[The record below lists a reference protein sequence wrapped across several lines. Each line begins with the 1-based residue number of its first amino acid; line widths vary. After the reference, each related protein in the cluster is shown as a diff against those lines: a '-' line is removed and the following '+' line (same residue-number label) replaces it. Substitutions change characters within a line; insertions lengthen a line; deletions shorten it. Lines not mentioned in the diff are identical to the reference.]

1 MRRTA
6 PPGTNRDEAIRA
18 AVPGAEPPAA
28 LPHPPNTVGAMAQNI
43 YDDAA
48 FFEAY
53 AGLRRSQHGLSAAPE
68 WPTVQSLLPELDGA
82 RVVDLG
88 CGYGWF
94 CRWAAERG
102 AAAVSGHDLSQRM
115 LDRATEL
122 TAGSGHAGL
131 IAYERSDLERL
142 SLPPESADLVYSS
155 LALHYLPDI
164 GALCRA
170 VARALVPGGRF
181 VFTVEHPIATAPT
194 DPQLQT
200 RPDGTEI
207 WPLDRYTDEGARVRD
222 WLAPGVV
229 KYHRTTATY
238 VDALLGAGLDL
249 VRLLDW
255 VPSDEQIAAEPL
267 WAVGRERPTFLVL
280 AARRPDPATSR

>member
-1 MRRTA
+1 MRSLF
-6 PPGTNRDEAIRA
+6 PGLA
-18 AVPGAEPPAA
+18 
-28 LPHPPNTVGAMAQNI
+28 
-43 YDDAA
+43 
-48 FFEAY
+48 
-53 AGLRRSQHGLSAAPE
+53 
-68 WPTVQSLLPELDGA
+68 GA

-88 CGYGWF
+88 CGYGWW
-94 CRWAAERG
+94 CRWAAEQD
-102 AAAVSGHDLSQRM
+102 AASVAGYDLSQRM

-122 TAGSGHAGL
+122 TAGHDREAT
-131 IAYERSDLERL
+131 ITYERADLEQLALAPR
-142 SLPPESADLVYSS
+142 SADLVYSS
-155 LALHYLPDI
+155 LVLHYLPDVH
-164 GALCRA
+164 ALARM
-170 VARALVPGGRF
+170 VARALTPGGHF
-181 VFTVEHPIATAPT
+181 VCTVEHPIATAPT

-280 AARRPDPATSR
+280 AARRLDPAAAR

>member
-1 MRRTA
+1 MVT
-6 PPGTNRDEAIRA
+6 E
-18 AVPGAEPPAA
+18 EPPAG

-48 FFEAY
+48 FFQAY
-53 AGLRRSQHGLSAAPE
+53 AGLRRSQHGLSAALE
-68 WPTVQSLLPELDGA
+68 WPTVQSLLPDIAGT

-102 AAAVSGHDLSQRM
+102 AAAVSGYDISQRM
-115 LDRATEL
+115 LDRAAEL
-122 TAGSGHAGL
+122 TAGSDGESR
-131 IAYERSDLERL
+131 IAYERADLERL
-142 SLPPESADLVYSS
+142 VLAPGSADLVYSS

-194 DPQLQT
+194 DPHLET
-200 RPDGTEI
+200 RTDGTEI
-207 WPLDRYTDEGARVRD
+207 WPLDRYTDEGERVRD
-222 WLAPGVV
+222 WLAPDVV
-229 KYHRTTATY
+229 KYHRTTQTH
-238 VDALLGAGLDL
+238 VDALLDAGLHL
-249 VRLLDW
+249 VRLIDW
-255 VPSDEQIAAEPL
+255 VPSEEQIATEPL
-267 WAVGRERPTFLVL
+267 WAVGRERPTFLIL
-280 AARRPDPATSR
+280 AARRPDSAGSG